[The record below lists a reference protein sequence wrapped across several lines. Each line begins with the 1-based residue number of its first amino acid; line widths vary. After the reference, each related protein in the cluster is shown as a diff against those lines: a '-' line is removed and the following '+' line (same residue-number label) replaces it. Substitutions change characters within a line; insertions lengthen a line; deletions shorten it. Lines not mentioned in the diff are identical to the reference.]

1 MEIQRL
7 KLSNINNI
15 VNWNQNKDADFLFQ
29 WAGRGYEYPLT
40 EEQIV
45 DRLSAGAE
53 IYEANLDN
61 KMVGTIEII
70 SREEQGVALIGR
82 FVLDTTLVGQGLGTQ
97 ILESFMEYCK
107 KELGL
112 RKIKL
117 FVFDFNFAAHKC
129 YQKCGFYE
137 VETVIRPN
145 GWKAIG
151 MEKEIH
157 IN

>member
-7 KLSNINNI
+7 ELSNINNI

-40 EEQIV
+40 EEQIA

-82 FVLDTTLVGQGLGTQ
+82 FVLDPTLVGQGLGTQ

-117 FVFDFNFAAHKC
+117 FVFDFNSVAHKC

-137 VETVIRPN
+137 IETVIRPN
-145 GWKAIG
+145 GWNAIG